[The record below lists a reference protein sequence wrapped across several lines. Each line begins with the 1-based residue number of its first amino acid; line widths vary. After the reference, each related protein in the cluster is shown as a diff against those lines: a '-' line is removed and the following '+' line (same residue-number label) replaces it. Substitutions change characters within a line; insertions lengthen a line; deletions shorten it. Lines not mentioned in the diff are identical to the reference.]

1 MKAVIVSAARTP
13 IGRFLGGLKD
23 VPATDLGSRAIQAAI
38 ERAGITPSAVDECV
52 MGNVVQAG
60 NGQNPARQA
69 SLHAGMLPSS
79 FSSTINVVCG
89 SGMRAVINAS
99 QSVRLGDANVVVAG
113 GMESMSRS
121 PYLMFGARE
130 GFKAGHQQL
139 RDANI
144 QDGLWCAFEN
154 WHMGSAAENTA
165 RVYGFSRDEQDQFAL
180 ESHKKALEAIGAGRF
195 KKEIVPVVIEGK
207 KGPTTID
214 TDESPRADTSLDV
227 LGKLKPAFE
236 KDGTVTAGNAPGLND
251 GAAALIVTTDEYA
264 LAHGLEP
271 IAEILGYASSGLEP
285 KWFTTTPVPAT
296 RNLLE
301 KLKMTVQDI
310 DLFEF
315 NEAFAVQSLAVI
327 RDLEVDP
334 LKVNV
339 NGGAVALGHPIGCS
353 GARIMVTLLHAL
365 EQRGLEMG
373 VASLCMGGANGLAVG
388 IKRL

>member
-1 MKAVIVSAARTP
+1 MKTVIVSAARTP

-23 VPATDLGSRAIQAAI
+23 VPATELGSQAIRAAV
-38 ERAGITPSAVDECV
+38 ERAGLEPSSVDECV

-69 SLHAGMLPSS
+69 SLHAGMSNSS
-79 FSSTINVVCG
+79 FSSTVNVVCG
-89 SGMRAVINAS
+89 SGMRAVINAA
-99 QSVRLGDANVVVAG
+99 QAVQLGDANVVVAG

-121 PYLMFGARE
+121 PYLMLGARE
-130 GFKAGHQQL
+130 GWKAGHQQV

-144 QDGLWCAFEN
+144 QDGLWCAFED

-165 RVYGFSRDEQDQFAL
+165 RVYGFSRDEQDHFAL
-180 ESHKKALEAIGAGRF
+180 ESHRKALEAIQAGRF
-195 KKEIVPVVIEGK
+195 KPEIVPVTVSGK
-207 KGPTTID
+207 KGDTVID
-214 TDESPRADTSLDV
+214 TDESPRADTSMDA
-227 LGKLKPAFE
+227 LGKLKPAFD

-264 LAHGLEP
+264 KAHGLKP
-271 IAEILGYASSGLEP
+271 IAEIVGYASYGLEP

-296 RNLLE
+296 RSLLE
-301 KLKMTVQDI
+301 RVGMTVSDI

-334 LKVNV
+334 AKVNV

-353 GARIMVTLLHAL
+353 GARIIVTLLHAL
-365 EQRGLEMG
+365 EQRGLGAG
-373 VASLCMGGANGLAVG
+373 VASLCMGGANGLAIAV
-388 IKRL
+388 KRL

>member
-1 MKAVIVSAARTP
+1 MKTVIVSAVRTP

-23 VPATDLGSRAIQAAI
+23 VPATDLGARAIRAAI
-38 ERAGITPSAVDECV
+38 ERAGLEASAVDECV

-69 SLHAGMLPSS
+69 SLHAGMANTS
-79 FSSTINVVCG
+79 FSSTVNVVCG
-89 SGMRAVINAS
+89 SGMRAVINAA
-99 QSVRLGDANVVVAG
+99 QAVRLGDARVVAAG

-121 PYLMFGARE
+121 PYLMFNARE

-165 RVYGFSRDEQDQFAL
+165 RVYGISRDEQDRFAL
-180 ESHKKALEAIGAGRF
+180 ESHKKALEAMEAGRF
-195 KKEIVPVVIEGK
+195 KREIVPVEIPSK
-207 KGPTTID
+207 KGATTVD
-214 TDESPRADTSLDV
+214 TDESPRSDTNLDA

-236 KDGTVTAGNAPGLND
+236 QDGTVTAGNAPGLND
-251 GAAALIVTTDEYA
+251 GAAALIVTTDDFA
-264 LAHGLEP
+264 RAHGLKP
-271 IAEILGYASSGLEP
+271 IAEIVGYASSGLEP
-285 KWFTTTPVPAT
+285 RWFTTTPVPAT
-296 RNLLE
+296 RNLME
-301 KLKMTVQDI
+301 KIGMTVSDI

-334 LKVNV
+334 TRVNV

-353 GARIMVTLLHAL
+353 GARIIVTLLHAL
-365 EQRGLEMG
+365 EQRGLGIG
-373 VASLCMGGANGLAVG
+373 VASLCMGGANGLAVAVRR
-388 IKRL
+388 I

>member
-23 VPATDLGSRAIQAAI
+23 LPATELGSRAIRAAI
-38 ERAGITPSAVDECV
+38 ERAGLEASAVDECAF
-52 MGNVVQAG
+52 GNVVQAG

-69 SLHAGMLPSS
+69 SLQAGMVPGS
-79 FSSTINVVCG
+79 FSSTVNVVCG
-89 SGMRAVINAS
+89 SGMRAVINAA
-99 QSVRLGDANVVVAG
+99 QAVKLGDAKVVAAG
-113 GMESMSRS
+113 GMESMSRT

-130 GFKAGHQQL
+130 GFKAGHQSL
-139 RDANI
+139 KDANI

-165 RVYGFSRDEQDQFAL
+165 RVYGFSRDEQDHFAF
-180 ESHKKALEAIGAGRF
+180 ESHQKALAAIREGRF
-195 KKEIVPVVIEGK
+195 KKEIVPVSIPGK
-207 KGPTTID
+207 KGPSVID
-214 TDESPRADTSLDV
+214 TDESPRADTSLEV

-251 GAAALIVTTDEYA
+251 GAAALIVTTEEYA
-264 LAHGLEP
+264 RAHGLKP
-271 IAEILGYASSGLEP
+271 IAEIVGYASSGLEP

-296 RNLLE
+296 RSLLE
-301 KLKMTVQDI
+301 KLGMSVSDV

-334 LKVNV
+334 ARVNV

-353 GARIMVTLLHAL
+353 GARILVTLLHAL
-365 EQRGLEMG
+365 EQRGLGFG
-373 VASLCMGGANGLAVG
+373 VASLCMGGANGLAVAV
-388 IKRL
+388 KRL